1 MDSHEHGRRDLVRR
15 LAGLIAA
22 LLVGALLPL
31 WAWNTVAAEL
41 LGAPPAGFRH
51 ALAFAAAIAGTALL
65 IGAAKAVACAGLR
78 RHGAGEQG
86 R

>member
-22 LLVGALLPL
+22 LLVGALLLL

-51 ALAFAAAIAGTALL
+51 ALAFAAAIAGMAAL
-65 IGAAKAVACAGLR
+65 IGAAKSLAGACPR